1 MVTTSLVCMLPWK
14 ALFSLVTSSID
25 TSVST
30 ELYIDRPFPI
40 LCIEDPA
47 TAWNCSGIILK
58 TMYKYCKLQ

>member
-1 MVTTSLVCMLPWK
+1 
-14 ALFSLVTSSID
+14 
-25 TSVST
+25 
-30 ELYIDRPFPI
+30 LYIDRPFPI